1 MLLEPRPLVASSRPS
16 GDGTAPGASMQP
28 GYSGFWVIA
37 ACVGATPA
45 GTQRNGGRGSSS
57 KLVRLIVLST
67 VLVLGSMTTSVLESS
82 LVMKTRS
89 RGSMPGPGAVVLVL
103 VLAAGAWACAA
114 GSALAAAA
122 ASENLRMSRRWVVM
136 GAFVVGMG

>member
-16 GDGTAPGASMQP
+16 GDGTAPWASMQP
-28 GYSGFWVIA
+28 WYSGLWIIA
-37 ACVGATPA
+37 ARVGATPA
-45 GTQRNGGRGSSS
+45 GKERDGGRGSSS

-89 RGSMPGPGAVVLVL
+89 RGSMPGPGAGVLVL
-103 VLAAGAWACAA
+103 VLAAGAWAWAA

-122 ASENLRMSRRWVVM
+122 ASENLRMTR
-136 GAFVVGMG
+136 GGVVGGGAG